1 MLILFYV
8 VGLEMGLKMDV
19 FFQKYLEL
27 LRFAKFNL
35 WDLLMMWSIASFSTI
50 CVAKVLNPSY
60 FCFGMLFSCCTNHKI
75 SWTHQTIYDSH
86 DL

>member
-19 FFQKYLEL
+19 FFLKKNYLEL

-35 WDLLMMWSIASFSTI
+35 WDL
-50 CVAKVLNPSY
+50 Y
-60 FCFGMLFSCCTNHKI
+60 
-75 SWTHQTIYDSH
+75 
-86 DL
+86 